1 MRFRELVEDA
11 YSAGFSDGQRGQQD
25 PRASSK
31 YGPEMNQY
39 MKGFQAGTEQD
50 KKIKQDRVAKKAAAQ
65 APYEKMSTD
74 ELKQLFSD
82 LRKKQADHIQA
93 LRDLYNGRSYD
104 EMKKIDP
111 DFDEKIQK
119 LQDKFGDMKELNN
132 KIETVNQVLYKKG
145 VRESATAGATSAG
158 NIAAVA
164 NPTAATAK
172 IKRDKNGV
180 PKAPQKTNKD
190 GTAKNALDVDNNIM
204 GGKAVKR

>member
-50 KKIKQDRVAKKAAAQ
+50 KKTKQDRVAKKAAAQ

-74 ELKQLFSD
+74 ELKKLFSD
-82 LRKKQADHIQA
+82 LRKKAEEHSQA
-93 LRDLYNGRSYD
+93 LHNLYNGRSYN

-111 DFDEKIQK
+111 DFDEK
-119 LQDKFGDMKELNN
+119 LEALTDKFGDMKGIYD

-164 NPTAATAK
+164 NPTAANAK

-180 PKAPQKTNKD
+180 PVAPQKKNKD
-190 GTAKNALDVDNNIM
+190 GTARNALDVDNNIM
-204 GGKAVKR
+204 GGKTLKR

>member
-50 KKIKQDRVAKKAAAQ
+50 KKIKQDRIAKKDAEQ

-74 ELKQLFSD
+74 ELKKLFSD
-82 LRKKQADHIQA
+82 LRKKAEEHSQA
-93 LRDLYNGRSYD
+93 LHNLYNGRSYN

-111 DFDEKIQK
+111 DFDEK
-119 LQDKFGDMKELNN
+119 LEALTDKFGDMKGIYD

-164 NPTAATAK
+164 NPTAANAK

-180 PKAPQKTNKD
+180 PIAPQKKNKD
-190 GTAKNALDVDNNIM
+190 GTARNALDVDNNIM
-204 GGKAVKR
+204 GGKTVKR